1 LHHALTR
8 IVHRPSAVT
17 GESLPVL
24 VEVENRYPIVEEHQ
38 HESSFFPW
46 YTLIGFSV
54 LFLPVLVLGHL
65 LLPSA
70 PWFLAGW
77 SALTFSLLLYEL
89 VHAIEHWPEQR
100 WHALIARP
108 RTGGFWRKAYAFHLR
123 HHADI
128 RCNEGISG
136 VFGVPIYDLIFGTY
150 VDPNTLFRHGG
161 TDAQKEEHIAGI
173 IGGETRF
180 AFAYSEPKSRFDLN
194 DVSTTAKKDGAGY
207 TLNGHKAVVIG
218 APFATHLI
226 VTARTSGAQR
236 DANGITVFLVARNA
250 KGVTTRDYP
259 TVDGLRASE
268 VYFENVAVG
277 ADAVIGKVDGGL
289 PLVEKVVDN
298 AIAALCAEAVGCFKV
313 LNEATISYAKQR
325 KQFGQSIATFQVLQ
339 HRMVD
344 MFMAAE
350 QASSMTYMVTLKLDE
365 ADKARKLAAS
375 AAKVQIGKAGKL
387 VSQDAVQIHGGM
399 GMTDELNVGHFFK
412 RVTMIESQFGNTD
425 WHLRR
430 YTELSNG

>member
-1 LHHALTR
+1 MDFNFTSEQDQLRDTVAKLVSQKYDFDTR
-8 IVHRPSAVT
+8 RKVAKSELGWRPEMWSQFAEL
-17 GESLPVL
+17 GLL
-24 VEVENRYPIVEEHQ
+24 GA
-38 HESSFFPW
+38 SF
-46 YTLIGFSV
+46 TE
-54 LFLPVLVLGHL
+54 
-65 LLPSA
+65 A
-70 PWFLAGW
+70 
-77 SALTFSLLLYEL
+77 E
-89 VHAIEHWPEQR
+89 
-100 WHALIARP
+100 
-108 RTGGFWRKAYAFHLR
+108 GGFGSGPIEAM
-123 HHADI
+123 I
-128 RCNEGISG
+128 ISEE
-136 VFGVPIYDLIFGTY
+136 FGKGLVIEPYLQTVVIGGNF
-150 VDPNTLFRHGG
+150 FRHGG
-161 TDAQKEEHIAGI
+161 THAQKEEHIAGI

-180 AFAYSEPKSRFDLN
+180 AFAYSEPKSRFDIN

-207 TLNGHKAVVIG
+207 TLNGHKAVVLG

-226 VTARTSGAQR
+226 VTARTSGGQR
-236 DANGITVFLVARNA
+236 DANGVTVFLVAKNA
-250 KGVTTRDYP
+250 RGVTTRDYP

-325 KQFGQSIATFQVLQ
+325 KQFGQPIATFQVLQ

-375 AAKVQIGKAGKL
+375 AAKVQVGKAGKL

-430 YTELSNG
+430 FTELSNG